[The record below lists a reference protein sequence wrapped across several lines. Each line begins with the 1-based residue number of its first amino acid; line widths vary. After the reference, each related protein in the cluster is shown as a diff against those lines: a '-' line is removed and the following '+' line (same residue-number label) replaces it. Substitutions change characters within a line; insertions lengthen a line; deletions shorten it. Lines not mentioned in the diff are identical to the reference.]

1 MTVLLLQLAKAV
13 WQVLWRAI
21 GWKGVIILALIAAI
35 GGQRVFYEGVSL
47 PWFGH
52 VVDGRVQSYA
62 ANQVAIAKAQA
73 TAICNGKLEKLVS
86 GADLAAANARVDLL
100 QRELIAMQ
108 QLKEQADKDAADMD
122 QKAQD
127 AQHALDQ
134 KNTADKPGDDR
145 SHWTAADLEYMQPSR
160 PAK

>member
-1 MTVLLLQLAKAV
+1 MSELIVALLRA
-13 WQVLWRAI
+13 LWRVV
-21 GWKGVIILALIAAI
+21 GVKGVIILALLAAI
-35 GGQRVFYEGVSL
+35 GAQRVFYEGVSL
-47 PWFGH
+47 PWLGH

-73 TAICNGKLEKLVS
+73 TVICNGKLEKLVS
-86 GADLAAANARVDLL
+86 GAELAAANARVDLL
-100 QRELIAMQ
+100 QKQLVAMQ

-122 QKAQD
+122 HKAQD

-134 KNTADKPGDDR
+134 KNAADKPSDDR
-145 SHWTAADLEYMQPSR
+145 SHWTAADLEWMQPPR